1 MMPEL
6 KRCDEDFQKK
16 EKVLRKTLGELDAA
30 ARACVKQAATDLARA
45 CRTVRDPDAATLG
58 RLLLENVQAENFE
71 NVRDACHLFTVPRR
85 ATADAEHPKPMDVL
99 VFATLSLED
108 AASGLLSGDLDELLQ
123 VHSNT
128 VRSRGSSAEV
138 LTVLRRRA

>member
-16 EKVLRKTLGELDAA
+16 EKAVRKAVGELDAA
-30 ARACVKQAATDLARA
+30 ARACVRQAARDLARA
-45 CRTVRDPDAATLG
+45 CRTVRDPDATTLG
-58 RLLLENVQAENFE
+58 RLLLENDENFE

-85 ATADAEHPKPMDVL
+85 ARIDSSQPKPMDML
-99 VFATLSLED
+99 VFAALSLED

-123 VHSNT
+123 VHANT

-138 LTVLRRRA
+138 LSVLRHRA